1 LFQSRN
7 QVSAILTINGRKK
20 IVSREANSWSEPA
33 PVGPWMLYGAGQSEK
48 DQWLQRD
55 KKGKDEPGKQMPC
68 ECQDRLQSLEHVTA
82 AHVIQA

>member
-1 LFQSRN
+1 
-7 QVSAILTINGRKK
+7 
-20 IVSREANSWSEPA
+20 
-33 PVGPWMLYGAGQSEK
+33 MLYGAGQSEK